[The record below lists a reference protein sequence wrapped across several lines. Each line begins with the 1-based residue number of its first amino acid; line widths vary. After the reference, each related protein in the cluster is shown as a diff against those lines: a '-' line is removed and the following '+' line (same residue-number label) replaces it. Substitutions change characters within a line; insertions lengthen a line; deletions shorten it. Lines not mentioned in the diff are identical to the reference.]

1 MEWKDKLY
9 DHEVPPPDNLWGK
22 ISHDLDNDS
31 FIVFKQKL
39 FHHQQEP
46 PAGIWNKI
54 ERILH
59 GDTSVIPLTRRN
71 TFKVWRIAAAAAII
85 GIAFFTV
92 NYFLSRPEPATPPVA
107 QKNKANTASP
117 SGTPTQVEAQQAVPG
132 KQPVIASRFVRAKA
146 NANAVNSVMRAE
158 SVYSDGANVEM
169 PSLSTIVNDET
180 ALTDRRELSSASD
193 RRIRNLRGEIKEDVS
208 MLDLPNSY
216 FLMTGPNGQ
225 AVRVSSKFR
234 NTIQYLNGAGNEE
247 LLDVIL
253 RESHY
258 WKNLFTEW
266 KEKVSNSSFV
276 PSSQNFM
283 DITELMKLLQQN
295 TDNK

>member
-1 MEWKDKLY
+1 MEWKNKLY

-31 FIVFKQKL
+31 FVVFKQKL

-46 PAGIWNKI
+46 PAGIWKNI

-59 GDTSVIPLTRRN
+59 GDTSVIPLIKRN
-71 TFKVWRIAAAAAII
+71 TFKVWRVAAAAAVI

-92 NYFLSRPEPATPPVA
+92 NYFLSRQEPIAPPTA
-107 QKNKANTASP
+107 KKNTTNAPAPPNAPVQAEK
-117 SGTPTQVEAQQAVPG
+117 QQSVPG
-132 KQPVIASRFVRAKA
+132 KQPVIASAFVPGKMNAKSTTSHLQA
-146 NANAVNSVMRAE
+146 GNI
-158 SVYSDGANVEM
+158 YSDGGSVDI
-169 PSLSTIVNDET
+169 PSLSTIANDES
-180 ALTDRRELSSASD
+180 AMTDRLELSSTSN
-193 RRIRNLRGEIKEDVS
+193 RRLRNLQGEIKEDVS
-208 MLDLPNSY
+208 LLDLPNSY

-234 NTIQYLNGAGNEE
+234 NTIQYLNGSGNEE

-258 WKNLFTEW
+258 WKNIFKEW

-295 TDNK
+295 NDNK